1 MMIAIIGDGPLAR
14 LLATTW
20 DNDRHEVVFALPA
33 SSGSSKTLER
43 ADIVLLATAWH
54 ERLADELASL
64 KPALQGKTLIDSTN
78 PIDDAGKYRFDPDS
92 SFAEMLAQ
100 LFPTTTI
107 VKAGNTVS
115 RETLRHVLAKGY
127 PFIHG
132 QPITVFYCGD
142 DAPSKRL
149 AAGLIGETSLEPV
162 DVGPLEMARLL
173 EPVGVFAQKLSD
185 HGPLGHAIALNAVH
199 ELSDHSPIDGIM

>member
-1 MMIAIIGDGPLAR
+1 MKSSLYSQPHQGLAKRSNARTSCCSRQLGTNALLTSLRRSSRRYKERR
-14 LLATTW
+14 L
-20 DNDRHEVVFALPA
+20 
-33 SSGSSKTLER
+33 S
-43 ADIVLLATAWH
+43 TARI
-54 ERLADELASL
+54 RL
-64 KPALQGKTLIDSTN
+64 
-78 PIDDAGKYRFDPDS
+78 
-92 SFAEMLAQ
+92 LAQ